1 MIPYIEQRL
10 GRRFSRKGLAVLITF
25 WLNLAL
31 LPCAMAIETAE
42 DGHDCCPPT
51 VELQQ
56 IDCCELDSATVDK
69 RGGKFE
75 SYDDQVVE
83 ATVAPW
89 PQIYKADISEN
100 EMRPPDPADYSPPLH
115 KIFCVYL
122 D

>member
-1 MIPYIEQRL
+1 MTRL
-10 GRRFSRKGLAVLITF
+10 FELKSDGRFSRRGLTVLFAF

-31 LPCAMAIETAE
+31 LPCAMAIETAQ

-56 IDCCELDSATVDK
+56 IDCCELDAATSDK

-75 SYDDQVVE
+75 SYDDLVVVS
-83 ATVAPW
+83 TVVSW
-89 PQIYKADISEN
+89 PSHHKADISEN
-100 EMRPPDPADYSPPLH
+100 EVRPPDPANYSPPLH

>member
-1 MIPYIEQRL
+1 MTRL
-10 GRRFSRKGLAVLITF
+10 FEHKGGGRFSRRGLTVLFTF

-31 LPCAMAIETAE
+31 LPCAMAIETAQ

-56 IDCCELDSATVDK
+56 IECCEQDLATSDK
-69 RGGKFE
+69 RGCKFE
-75 SYDDQVVE
+75 SYDDLFVVS
-83 ATVAPW
+83 TVVPW
-89 PQIYKADISEN
+89 PSLYRADISEN
-100 EMRPPDPADYSPPLH
+100 EMRPPDPTDYSPPLH

>member
-1 MIPYIEQRL
+1 MIRHIKQRR
-10 GRRFSRKGLAVLITF
+10 GGQFSRRGLAVLFTF

-31 LPCAMAIETAE
+31 LPCAMAFETAQ
-42 DGHDCCPPT
+42 DAHDCCPPT

-56 IDCCELDSATVDK
+56 IDCCELDSATSDK

-75 SYDDQVVE
+75 SYDDLFVVS
-83 ATVAPW
+83 TVVPW
-89 PQIYKADISEN
+89 PSLYRANISEN

>member
-1 MIPYIEQRL
+1 MIQL
-10 GRRFSRKGLAVLITF
+10 FGQSRDGQVTQKAVLLLLTF

-31 LPCAMAIETAE
+31 LPCAMAIEAAQ

-56 IDCCELDSATVDK
+56 IDCCELDSATSDK

-75 SYDDQVVE
+75 SYDDLFVVS
-83 ATVAPW
+83 TVVPW
-89 PQIYKADISEN
+89 PPLYRADISEN
-100 EMRPPDPADYSPPLH
+100 EMRPPDPANYSPPLH

>member
-1 MIPYIEQRL
+1 MIQLFKLKRDK
-10 GRRFSRKGLAVLITF
+10 RTTRKGFALLLTF

-31 LPCAMAIETAE
+31 LPCAMAIETDQ

-56 IDCCELDSATVDK
+56 IDCCELDAATPDK
-69 RGGKFE
+69 RGVKFE
-75 SYDDQVVE
+75 NYDDLLVVS
-83 ATVAPW
+83 TVAPW
-89 PQIYKADISEN
+89 PLPYRADIPEN
-100 EMRPPDPADYSPPLH
+100 EPRPPDPADYSPPLH

>member
-1 MIPYIEQRL
+1 MTRL
-10 GRRFSRKGLAVLITF
+10 FEHRGGRRFSRRGLAVLFTF

-31 LPCAMAIETAE
+31 LPCAMAIETDQ

-56 IDCCELDSATVDK
+56 IDCCELDSATSDK

-75 SYDDQVVE
+75 SYDDLFVVS
-83 ATVAPW
+83 TVAPW
-89 PQIYKADISEN
+89 PSLYRADISEN
-100 EMRPPDPADYSPPLH
+100 EMRPPDPTDYSAPLH